1 MNKKDILIEI
11 IEQLFEYEKNLN
23 ANENLDMEGFL
34 NFLNNQYVIKELTI
48 RDIQGKSESWV
59 SDKENK
65 SNADIFILVSL
76 MNRYA
81 KTYIKKAMKFAQIK
95 TSDEFSIL
103 ITLLTYDSLTKTE
116 LINKVVLEKTSGV
129 EIINRLIHQNFI
141 EQFDDLTN
149 KRNVRI
155 KITELGKLEIV
166 KILPFMKKVSVVVA
180 ANLSETEK
188 KALIYILKKLDNF
201 HNDIFMNKRE
211 MELNQIIE
219 TLGNQ

>member
-1 MNKKDILIEI
+1 
-11 IEQLFEYEKNLN
+11 
-23 ANENLDMEGFL
+23 
-34 NFLNNQYVIKELTI
+34 LTI

>member
-23 ANENLDMEGFL
+23 TNENLDMEGFL

-48 RDIQGKSESWV
+48 RDIKGKSESWV